1 MWSFKRTVHAI
12 AWSVVLAAPVAL
24 AGCTGLTPIYGANGL
39 GSERVEIRYGAPNSR
54 TEQIIYQDLAL
65 RLGKADGDVP
75 LVTIATSQRATSL
88 TNDTVNAPSS
98 QRQMIVTASISV
110 TSADG
115 RSLFSGSR
123 SATADFTTAAQPLAS
138 QQATDDAAARAAH
151 LLADTIRLEILAAL
165 MK

>member
-1 MWSFKRTVHAI
+1 MWSFKRSLRAI

-24 AGCTGLTPIYGANGL
+24 AGCTGLTPVYGPNGL
-39 GSERVEIRYGAPNSR
+39 GNERVDVRYAEPASR

-65 RLGKADGDVP
+65 RLGKASGDVP
-75 LVTIATSQRATSL
+75 LVTVRASQRAVAL
-88 TNDTVNAPSS
+88 TNDTLTLPNS
-98 QRQMIVTASISV
+98 QRQMTVTATITV
-110 TSADG
+110 TAKG
-115 RSLFSGSR
+115 KSLFSGTR
-123 SATADFTTAAQPLAS
+123 SATADFTTDAQSLAN